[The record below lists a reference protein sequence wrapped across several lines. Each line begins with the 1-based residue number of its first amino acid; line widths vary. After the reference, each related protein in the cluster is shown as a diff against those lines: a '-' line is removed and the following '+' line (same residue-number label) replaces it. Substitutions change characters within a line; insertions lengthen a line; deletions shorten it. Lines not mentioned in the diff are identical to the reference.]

1 MPGYAACRH
10 SPGASSRRSLSR
22 LSPLRVLVAVLTT
35 CLLWAA
41 SAVARDH
48 PGTASLVERT
58 RPVLTIPRLSQ
69 PPVLEDFLTM
79 QPSGPAAERMA
90 EVSRFLQRDPNDG
103 VPSSQLT
110 HVYLGYD
117 QKNIYFVF
125 VCFDNHPR
133 QTRARLSRRED
144 IFDDDT
150 VEVMLDT
157 FHDQRRAYV
166 FQSNALGVQWDGTYT
181 EQGQGDFGNFD
192 SSWDTVWDSKGKLTR
207 QGFVVWMAIPF
218 KSLRFSSDPDQSWGI
233 ILNRTIPRTN
243 ENTFWPEITRR
254 VDGRLNQEAT
264 LKGMEGISPGRNMQF
279 IPYGIFRSFRAVDT
293 RDPLPYFEAADQGR
307 FGLDSKFILHDSLV
321 LDVTA
326 NPDFSQV
333 ESDQPQIT
341 TNQRF
346 EVFFPEKRPF
356 FLENSDYF
364 STPIDLVF
372 TRRIEDPQFGSR
384 LTGREGPYSLGMFVV
399 NDRGPG
405 YGLADG
411 DPSFHQGAYFG
422 IGRLKRDIAQQS
434 SVGAIFTDRE
444 FNGSFNR
451 VGGLDTQLKFGK
463 NWTLLGQG
471 VVSSTRNLDGTYQA
485 GPAYK
490 GDLQYNDLHTSYEMQ
505 YNDISPNF
513 VSEPGFVPRVD
524 MREVRQF
531 VRYQFRPEGSFLVSW
546 GPAMFFNRI
555 YGHDG
560 VFLDGSYE
568 PHLGFQ
574 FKGQTYFNFIPYA
587 SYPEQLRPLDFS
599 TLPAVAAYNQRLVA
613 TSFGT
618 SYFRWFV
625 LGVFLGRGTSVN
637 YDTPTDKPPVLDNND
652 QAQVLVTL
660 HPNKNLKIDNTYL
673 LNRLI
678 DRTTGMSAF
687 TNHIIRSEWNYQIT
701 RALSLR
707 LIPQYTTVLA
717 NPRFSSLPRSK
728 QFNADFLVTYLVHPN
743 TAIYVGYNS
752 DLQNLTSPLGFDAN
766 GNLLRTRGRYL
777 NDGRQ
782 VFVKVSYLFR
792 F

>member
-1 MPGYAACRH
+1 MIVLGSVLLGMP
-10 SPGASSRRSLSR
+10 
-22 LSPLRVLVAVLTT
+22 
-35 CLLWAA
+35 

-48 PGTASLVERT
+48 PQTAAALVERT
-58 RPVLTIPRLSQ
+58 RPVISIPRLPR
-69 PPVLEDFLTM
+69 PPALEDFLGM
-79 QPSGPAAERMA
+79 QPSGEVAGRMVK
-90 EVSRFLQRDPNDG
+90 VSRFIQRDPQDG
-103 VPSSQLT
+103 VRSSQRT
-110 HVYLGYD
+110 EVYLGYD
-117 QKNIYFVF
+117 SKYIYFVF
-125 VCFDNHPR
+125 VCFDNQPR

-157 FHDQRRAYV
+157 FHDERRAYV
-166 FQSNALGVQWDGTYT
+166 FQSNALGVQWDGTYA

-192 SSWDTVWDSKGKLTR
+192 SSWDTVWDSKGKLTP

-218 KSLRFSSDPDQSWGI
+218 KSLRFPDDPGQSWGI

-264 LKGMEGISPGRNMQF
+264 LRGMEGISPGRNMQF

-341 TNQRF
+341 TNQRY

-364 STPIDLVF
+364 TTPIDLVF
-372 TRRIEDPQFGSR
+372 TRRVEDPQFGTR
-384 LTGREGPYSLGMFVV
+384 LTGRQGPYSLGMFVV
-399 NDRGPG
+399 DDRGPG
-405 YGLADG
+405 YDVADG
-411 DPSFHQGAYFG
+411 APSSHKDAYFS
-422 IGRLKRDIAQQS
+422 IARLKRDIARQS

-444 FNGSFNR
+444 FAGSFNR
-451 VGGLDTQLKFGK
+451 VGGLDTQLKLDE
-463 NWTLLGQG
+463 NWTVLGQA
-471 VVSSTRNLDGTYQA
+471 VASSTRNLDGTYQA

-490 GDLQYNDLHTSYEMQ
+490 GDVQYNDLHTNYELQ
-505 YNDISPNF
+505 YNDLSPNF
-513 VSEPGFVPRVD
+513 VSEPGYVPRVD
-524 MREVRQF
+524 MREIRQF
-531 VRYQFRPEGSFLVSW
+531 ARYQFRPESGFLLAW
-546 GPAMFFNRI
+546 GPALFFNRI

-560 VFLDGSYE
+560 TFLDGAYE
-568 PHLGFQ
+568 PHLTFQ
-574 FKGQTYFNFIPYA
+574 FKGQTYLSLIPYA
-587 SYPEQLRPLDFS
+587 SYPEQLRPVDFS
-599 TLPAVAAYNQRLVA
+599 TLPAVAAYNQHIA
-613 TSFGT
+613 GGSISTQ
-618 SYFRWFV
+618 YFRWFG
-625 LGVFLGRGTSVN
+625 LDLWYGRGTGVN
-637 YDTPTDKPPVLDNND
+637 YATPANHAPVLDNND
-652 QAQVLVTL
+652 IVQFLMTVRPTR
-660 HPNKNLKIDNTYL
+660 HLKIDNTYL
-673 LNRLI
+673 LNRLV
-678 DRTTGMSAF
+678 DRPTGMSAF
-687 TNHIIRSEWNYQIT
+687 TNHVIRSEWNYQIT

-707 LIPQYTTVLA
+707 LIPQYTAVLA
-717 NPRFSSLPRSK
+717 NPRFTSLPRSK
-728 QFNADFLVTYLVHPN
+728 QFNADFLITYLVHPN

-752 DLQNLTSPLGFDAN
+752 DLQNLVSPLGYDVN

-782 VFVKVSYLFR
+782 FFVKLSYLFR

>member
-1 MPGYAACRH
+1 M
-10 SPGASSRRSLSR
+10 SR
-22 LSPLRVLVAVLTT
+22 LLSLRVFSILMQGILLLHASVAT
-35 CLLWAA
+35 
-41 SAVARDH
+41 ARDH
-48 PGTASLVERT
+48 PHTAAAMVERT
-58 RPVLTIPRLSQ
+58 RPVLSIPRLSQ
-69 PPVLEDFLTM
+69 APALEDFLTM
-79 QPSGPAAERMA
+79 HPSGPAAEHMA
-90 EVSRFLQRDPNDG
+90 EVSHFLQRDPNDG
-103 VPSSQLT
+103 APSTQRT

-117 QKNIYFVF
+117 SKNLYFVF
-125 VCFDNHPR
+125 VCFNNQPR

-157 FHDQRRAYV
+157 FHDERRAYV
-166 FQSNALGVQWDGTYT
+166 FQTNALGVQWDGTYA
-181 EQGQGDFGNFD
+181 EQAQGDFGNFD
-192 SSWDTVWDSKGKLTR
+192 SSWDTVWDSKGKLTG

-233 ILNRTIPRTN
+233 ILNRSIPRNN

-264 LKGMEGISPGRNMQF
+264 LKGMEGIAPGRNMQF

-356 FLENSDYF
+356 FLENADYF

-372 TRRIEDPQFGSR
+372 TRRIEDPQFGTR
-384 LTGREGPYSLGMFVV
+384 LTGRLGSYSLGMFAV

-405 YGLADG
+405 YDVADG
-411 DPSFHQGAYFG
+411 DPSFHKGAYFN
-422 IGRLKRDIAQQS
+422 IARLKRDLAQQS

-451 VGGLDTQLKFGK
+451 VGGFDTQLKFGK
-463 NWTLLGQG
+463 NWTAQGQG

-513 VSEPGFVPRVD
+513 VSDPGFVPRVD
-524 MREVRQF
+524 MRELRQF
-531 VRYQFRPEGSFLVSW
+531 ARYRFRPKNSFLVSW
-546 GPAMFFNRI
+546 GAAMFFDRI

-560 VFLDGSYE
+560 TFLDGSYE
-568 PHLGFQ
+568 PHLTFE
-574 FKGQTYFNFIPYA
+574 FKGQTYWNFIPYG
-587 SYPEQLRPLDFS
+587 SYPEQLRPVDFS
-599 TLPAVAAYNQRLVA
+599 TLPALAAYNQHLVG

-618 SYFRWFV
+618 SYFRWVV
-625 LGVFLGRGTSVN
+625 LGAFYGRGANVN
-637 YDTPTDKPPVLDNND
+637 YDTPINQAPVLDNND
-652 QAQVLVTL
+652 LAQVFLTI
-660 HPNKNLKIDNTYL
+660 HPSKNLKIDNTYL
-673 LNRLI
+673 LNRLV
-678 DRTTGMSAF
+678 DRPTGMSVF

-717 NPRFSSLPRSK
+717 NQRFTSLETSK
-728 QFNADFLVTYLVHPN
+728 QFNADFLITYLVHPS

-752 DLQNLTSPLGFDAN
+752 DLQNLVSPLGFDPS

>member
-1 MPGYAACRH
+1 M
-10 SPGASSRRSLSR
+10 SR
-22 LSPLRVLVAVLTT
+22 LSPVRLAIVVLAS
-35 CLLWAA
+35 LLLQAPA
-41 SAVARDH
+41 AVARDH
-48 PGTASLVERT
+48 PRTDAALVERT
-58 RPVLTIPRLSQ
+58 RPVISIPLLAH
-69 PPVLEDFLTM
+69 PPALEDFLSM
-79 QPSGPAAERMA
+79 HPSGPIALRMTKVA
-90 EVSRFLQRDPNDG
+90 KFIQRDPKDG
-103 VPSSQLT
+103 VASSQHT
-110 HVYLGYD
+110 EVYLGYD
-117 QKNIYFVF
+117 HKEIYFVF
-125 VCFDNHPR
+125 VCFDKEPR
-133 QTRARLSRRED
+133 QTRARLSHRED
-144 IFDDDT
+144 ILDDDT

-157 FHDQRRAYV
+157 FHDERRAYV
-166 FQSNALGVQWDGTYT
+166 FQANALGVQWDGTYA
-181 EQGQGDFGNFD
+181 EQGQGDVGNFD
-192 SSWDTVWDSKGKLTR
+192 SSWDTVWDSKGKLTP
-207 QGFVVWMAIPF
+207 QGFVVWIAIPF
-218 KSLRFSSDPDQSWGI
+218 RSLRFSADEEQSWGI

-264 LKGMEGISPGRNMQF
+264 LQGMKGIESGRSMQF

-293 RDPLPYFEAADQGR
+293 RNPLPYFESANQGR

-356 FLENSDYF
+356 FLENADYF
-364 STPIDLVF
+364 STPIDLLF
-372 TRRIEDPQFGSR
+372 TRRIEDPQFGTR

-405 YGLADG
+405 FLAANG
-411 DPSFHQGAYFG
+411 DPSFHQDAYFA
-422 IGRLKRDIAQQS
+422 IGRVKRDIANQS
-434 SVGAIFTDRE
+434 TIGAIFTDRE

-451 VGGLDTQLKFGK
+451 VGGLDTQLKLTR
-463 NWTLLGQG
+463 NWTFLGQG
-471 VVSSTRNLDGTYQA
+471 VASSTRNLDGSYEA

-490 GDLQYNDLHTSYEMQ
+490 GDLQYNDLHTNYELQ

-513 VSEPGFVPRVD
+513 VSEPGYVPRVD

-531 VRYQFRPEGSFLVSW
+531 VKYQFRPEGGLLLSW
-546 GPAMFFNRI
+546 GPAMFVNRI

-560 VFLDGSYE
+560 TFLDGSYE
-568 PHLGFQ
+568 PHLDFQ
-574 FKGQTYFNFIPYA
+574 LKGQTYFDLIPYA
-587 SYPEQLRPLDFS
+587 SYPEQLRPKDFS
-599 TLPAVAAYNQRLVA
+599 ALPAVTAYNQHQA
-613 TSFGT
+613 IGAFGT
-618 SYFRWFV
+618 NYFRWFE
-625 LGVFLGRGTSVN
+625 LQGYYGRGTGVN
-637 YDTPTDKPPVLDNND
+637 YSPASRQAPVLDNSD
-652 QAQVLVTL
+652 TGEILITFRPL
-660 HPNKNLKIDNTYL
+660 SGLKIDNTYL

-678 DRTTGMSAF
+678 DRATGMSVF

-707 LIPQYTTVLA
+707 LIPQYTTVLS
-717 NPRFSSLPRSK
+717 NPRFTSLPRSK
-728 QFNADFLVTYLVHPN
+728 QFNTDFLITYLVHPN

-752 DLQNLTSPLGFDAN
+752 DLQNLVSPLGFDPN

-782 VFVKVSYLFR
+782 VFVKISYLFR